1 MKLRSLF
8 LAGLAVMAMASC
20 SNEDDAIVNG
30 GENAAKN
37 AVFNFGIA
45 FPTSS
50 NTRGTT
56 AKPDGNSEGTT
67 LESNVNDITLVLTY
81 ADGTPTFTK
90 TYNVSDF
97 TKVSNKYTLTNHELV
112 APGMVNV
119 KVYVNSNGVPADVL
133 ESKSAFDLG
142 DYASTANKGNFFMS
156 GKQDNL
162 NIVANSDNNE
172 AKVSV
177 DRVAAKLTEA
187 TTQEDY
193 TFTATASSLT
203 NAQKLSVKLTDYT
216 FANLNKKSN
225 ALALETTYFD
235 ANDFWNKF
243 TTDGNED
250 LWDIFGQYTK
260 AINGI
265 DKDTYC
271 FENNNSNVSTKIY
284 YKAIVSVAGVT
295 TEDTNFYVYKNMLYK
310 NYAELNNKVFNG
322 SLEPGFGLTDESTNS
337 EFMGLVGVT
346 KYTKGVCYYAADI
359 KTAAIEANI
368 LRNNSYLL
376 TVKSI
381 KDLGLPEI
389 DTPTPGDPTLLSL
402 DVTVKNWTVNLNEI
416 EL

>member
-30 GENAAKN
+30 GENAAKD

-56 AKPDGNSEGTT
+56 VKPDEDSEGTA

-81 ADGTPTFTK
+81 ANGAPTFTK
-90 TYNVSDF
+90 TYDVSDF
-97 TKVSNKYTLTNHELV
+97 TKVGNKYTLTNHELV

-162 NIVANSDNNE
+162 NIVAKSDNNE

-203 NAQKLSVKLTDYT
+203 NAQTLSVKLTDYT
-216 FANLNKKSN
+216 YANLNKKSN
-225 ALALETTYFD
+225 ALALGTTYFD

-243 TTDGNED
+243 TTDENED
-250 LWDIFGQYTK
+250 LWGIFGQDTK
-260 AINGI
+260 AMNGI

-271 FENNNSNVSTKIY
+271 FENNNSNVTTKIY
-284 YKAIVSVAGVT
+284 YKAIVSVDGVT
-295 TEDTNFYVYKNMLYK
+295 TKDVNFYVYKNVLYK
-310 NYAELNNKVFNG
+310 NYAELNKVFNG
-322 SLEPGFGLTDESTNS
+322 SLEPSFGLTDGSTNS
-337 EFMGLVGVT
+337 DFMTKVGVT

>member
-30 GENAAKN
+30 GENATKDAI
-37 AVFNFGIA
+37 FNFGIA

-50 NTRGTT
+50 NTRAEAGGSNAGT
-56 AKPDGNSEGTT
+56 P

-81 ADGTPTFTK
+81 ADGVTPQFVK
-90 TYNVSDF
+90 TYNVTDF
-97 TKVSNKYTLTNHELV
+97 KKEDNKYTLTNHELV

-119 KVYVNSNGVPADVL
+119 KVYVNSNGVTANVL

-156 GKQDNL
+156 GEQKSLD
-162 NIVANSDNNE
+162 IIAKSDNNE
-172 AKVSV
+172 ASVSV

-187 TTQEDY
+187 TTQDDY
-193 TFTATASSLT
+193 TFTATASSIT
-203 NAQKLSVKLTDYT
+203 NAQTLLVKLTDYT

-225 ALALETTYFD
+225 ALALTTTYFD
-235 ANDFWNKF
+235 ANDFWNPF
-243 TTDGNED
+243 ITDGNED
-250 LWDIFGQYTK
+250 LWSTFGQDTK
-260 AINGI
+260 KMNGD
-265 DKDTYC
+265 DKNTYC
-271 FENNNSNVSTKIY
+271 FENNNSEVSTKIY
-284 YKAIVSVAGVT
+284 YKAIVSVDEVT
-295 TEDTNFYVYKNMLYK
+295 TEGTNFYVYKNILYK
-310 NYAELNNKVFNG
+310 NYTELNKVFNG
-322 SLEPGFGLTDESTNS
+322 SLEPAFGLTDSSINS
-337 EFMGLVGVT
+337 DFMTKVGVT

-359 KTAAIEANI
+359 KTAVTDANI
-368 LRNNSYLL
+368 LRNNSYILK
-376 TVKSI
+376 VISI

-402 DVTVKNWTVNLNEI
+402 DVTVKDWTVNLNDI